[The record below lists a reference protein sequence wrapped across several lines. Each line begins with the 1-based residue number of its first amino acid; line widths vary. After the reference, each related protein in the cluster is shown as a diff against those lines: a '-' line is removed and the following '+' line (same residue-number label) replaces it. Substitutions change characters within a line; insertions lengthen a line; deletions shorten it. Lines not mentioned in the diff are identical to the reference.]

1 MIGGSVFVSP
11 DETTALL
18 VPNAEKSSNRNVCLL
33 DAKNFKVQGRLHDT
47 NYSHLKLYYGLK
59 IWSNKFLAFL

>member
-11 DETTALL
+11 DETTALI

-33 DAKNFKVQGRLHDT
+33 DAKKLKVQGGFYGT
-47 NYSHLKLYYGLK
+47 NYYRITFRFRDIMVLESDQL
-59 IWSNKFLAFL
+59 IF

>member
-11 DETTALL
+11 DEKTALI

-33 DAKNFKVQGRLHDT
+33 DAKKLKVQGRFHDT
-47 NYSHLKLYYGLK
+47 NYYLLKFK
-59 IWSNKFLAFL
+59 STSS